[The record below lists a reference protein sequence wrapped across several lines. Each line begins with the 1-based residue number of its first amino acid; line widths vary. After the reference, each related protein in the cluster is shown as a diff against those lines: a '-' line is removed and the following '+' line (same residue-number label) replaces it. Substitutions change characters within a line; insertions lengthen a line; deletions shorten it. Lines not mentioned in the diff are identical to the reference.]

1 MLSEIIN
8 LAGTKPIS
16 LNTII
21 EKLEALIGKKAIIN
35 HKPFHIADLMETWAD
50 IEKAKSLF
58 GWEPK
63 VSVDEGL
70 EKSVSWY
77 NQNREWLKE
86 VQV

>member
-1 MLSEIIN
+1 
-8 LAGTKPIS
+8 
-16 LNTII
+16 
-21 EKLEALIGKKAIIN
+21 
-35 HKPFHIADLMETWAD
+35 METWAD

>member
-1 MLSEIIN
+1 
-8 LAGTKPIS
+8 
-16 LNTII
+16 
-21 EKLEALIGKKAIIN
+21 LIGKKAKID

-50 IEKAKSLF
+50 IEKAKDLL

-70 EKSVSWY
+70 AKSVSWY
-77 NQNREWLKE
+77 MQNREWLKE